1 MAQEYRVINV
11 EKMCERNVHWQRE
24 YKGCLIELK
33 LKETCEYVEF
43 VVELTDEQKFRLEE
57 METNFTMDDLE
68 GYPIYADEEW
78 NKDEDWKFIGDIPP
92 RIQDELNWELEML
105 EDTIDID
112 GWTKVSD
119 TGYIPQSGGLSFYKE
134 VESES

>member
-1 MAQEYRVINV
+1 M
-11 EKMCERNVHWQRE
+11 
-24 YKGCLIELK
+24 K

-43 VVELTDEQKFRLEE
+43 VVELTDEQKKRLEE
-57 METNFTMDDLE
+57 METHFTMDDLE
-68 GYPIYADEEW
+68 GCPIYADEEW
-78 NKDEDWKFIGDIPP
+78 NKDEDWKIIGDIPSHI
-92 RIQDELNWELEML
+92 REELDAELEMMDCDD
-105 EDTIDID
+105 DTIDID